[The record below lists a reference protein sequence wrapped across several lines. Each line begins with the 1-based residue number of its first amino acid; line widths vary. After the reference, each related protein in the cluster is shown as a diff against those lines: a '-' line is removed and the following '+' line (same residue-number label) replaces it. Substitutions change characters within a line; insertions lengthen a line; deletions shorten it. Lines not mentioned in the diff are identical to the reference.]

1 MTIGEYLRG
10 FREEAGMSQAEVA
23 EKLGTSQP
31 SVAKLEAR
39 SDILISTFAAYV
51 EAVGARY
58 TIAASFDH

>member
-1 MTIGEYLRG
+1 MTVGEYLRQ

-39 SDILISTFAAYV
+39 SDMLISTFVAYV
-51 EAVGARY
+51 EAVRARY
-58 TIAASFDH
+58 TIAASFD

>member
-1 MTIGEYLRG
+1 MTVGEYLRG

-39 SDILISTFAAYV
+39 SDILLSTFVAYV

-58 TIAASFDH
+58 TLAASFD

>member
-1 MTIGEYLRG
+1 MKIGEYLRQ

-39 SDILISTFAAYV
+39 SDILLTTFIAYV

-58 TIAASFDH
+58 TIAASFD

>member
-1 MTIGEYLRG
+1 
-10 FREEAGMSQAEVA
+10 MSQAEVA

-31 SVAKLEAR
+31 SVANLEAR

-58 TIAASFDH
+58 TIAASFE

>member
-1 MTIGEYLRG
+1 MTIGEYLRQY
-10 FREEAGMSQAEVA
+10 REEAGMSQAEVA

-39 SDILISTFAAYV
+39 SDVLMSTFTAYL

-58 TIAASFDH
+58 RIEASFD

>member
-1 MTIGEYLRG
+1 MTVGEYLRQ
-10 FREEAGMSQAEVA
+10 FREKAGMRQAEVA

-39 SDILISTFAAYV
+39 SDILVSTFAAYV

-58 TIAASFDH
+58 TIAASFD

>member
-1 MTIGEYLRG
+1 MKIGEYLRQ

-39 SDILISTFAAYV
+39 SDMLMSTFVTYV

-58 TIAASFDH
+58 TIAASFD

>member
-1 MTIGEYLRG
+1 MRG

-39 SDILISTFAAYV
+39 SDVLMSTFVAYV

-58 TIAASFDH
+58 TIAASFD

>member
-1 MTIGEYLRG
+1 MKIGEYLRQ
-10 FREEAGMSQAEVA
+10 FREEAGLTQAEVA

-39 SDILISTFAAYV
+39 SDVLISTFAAYV

-58 TIAASFDH
+58 TIAASFDD

>member
-1 MTIGEYLRG
+1 MTVREYLRG

-31 SVAKLEAR
+31 WVAKLEAR

-58 TIAASFDH
+58 TIAASFE

>member
-1 MTIGEYLRG
+1 MKIGEYLRG
-10 FREEAGMSQAEVA
+10 FREEAGLTQAEVA

-39 SDILISTFAAYV
+39 SDVLMSTFAKYV

-58 TIAASFDH
+58 TIAASFD

>member
-1 MTIGEYLRG
+1 MKIGEYLRR

-39 SDILISTFAAYV
+39 SDVLMSTFVAYV

-58 TIAASFDH
+58 TIAASFD